1 MRATWCAI
9 PQRGVGAFS
18 STRIWLSSLACW
30 SGEAATMSTPK
41 DLRFAPGTPNDAP
54 VEMDDADDR
63 TSRMGSEPALELPP
77 LPSETA
83 PAHLRL
89 VPKAPMDDL
98 LGRRCGGYVIDA
110 LLGEGGMGKV
120 YRATNPRM
128 GKRAAVKVIR
138 PDHSSNPQTV
148 DRFLQEAK
156 AAAQIDDP
164 NIIDILDANELDD
177 GRAYLLLPFV
187 EGVSL
192 EDLCEQLVVLPLEM
206 AATILFQICSGLDA
220 AHQNGIMHR
229 DIKPHNIL
237 VGRRQQREHFV
248 RIVDFGIAKLLDPH
262 LAGQFRTQTLALMGT
277 PGYMSPE
284 QSAGGRNIDARADV
298 YAVGVVAYRMLTGRR
313 PYMEDSLYALIE
325 RQVSDAP
332 FPRPREL
339 RPDIPIEWD
348 EAIMA
353 ALANK
358 RDQRLATVRELAL
371 RLARGLPEG
380 EQMLRALA
388 PRLAASPLPPTA
400 ATLNPFL
407 DHDIARRTGSN
418 AVTPN
423 PLLEH
428 DVARRAGSQLR
439 QRAPRWRQ
447 IGFAPWQ
454 LALFTCLLVAVGVL
468 GGVVFRS
475 SRSSIVVPDAPT
487 APLSTAAV
495 IPRPAPPQEGL
506 AGAPAQEANAH
517 ASAEPTVGEDPSQTV
532 RSASPRTPG
541 EMVVRPSL
549 PGASPTPA
557 PTAPRLGEGRGRSS
571 PSSSGKTPRNPA
583 VAGDP
588 PSSEEAG
595 EKSEGGPL
603 SRDESARLAKL
614 GIGLLIVNA
623 KPWAQISINGKLEGY
638 TPKRKQLPAGR
649 YTIRMTKDSRNEDVV
664 VVISP
669 GKVSTVERSFR

>member
-1 MRATWCAI
+1 MT
-9 PQRGVGAFS
+9 
-18 STRIWLSSLACW
+18 
-30 SGEAATMSTPK
+30 TPK
-41 DLRFAPGTPNDAP
+41 DARFVPGRGTPNDAP
-54 VEMDDADDR
+54 VEMNDAEDR

-77 LPSETA
+77 LPVETT
-83 PAHLRL
+83 PGHLRL
-89 VPKAPMDDL
+89 VPKGETLTRPPTGMPVDEL
-98 LGRRCGGYVIDA
+98 IGRKCGGYVIDA

-164 NIIDILDANELDD
+164 NIIDLLDANELDD

-187 EGVSL
+187 EGISL
-192 EDLCEQLVVLPLEM
+192 EELCEQLVVMPLEV

-220 AHQNGIMHR
+220 AHQHGIIHR

-262 LAGQFRTQTLALMGT
+262 LAGQFKTQTLALMGT

-339 RPDIPIEWD
+339 RPDLPIEWD

-418 AVTPN
+418 AATPN
-423 PLLEH
+423 PFLEQ
-428 DVARRAGSQLR
+428 DVARRAGSQ
-439 QRAPRWRQ
+439 PRPRTPRGRQ

-468 GGVVFRS
+468 GGVVFRNS
-475 SRSSIVVPDAPT
+475 QPSRGVPDAPT

-495 IPRPAPPQEGL
+495 TPQPAPPQESL
-506 AGAPAQEANAH
+506 AGAPAKEPDAH
-517 ASAEPTVGEDPSQTV
+517 ASAEPTVGADPSQAV
-532 RSASPRTPG
+532 GAASPRAPSAPVEEG
-541 EMVVRPSL
+541 EGVVRTSP
-549 PGASPTPA
+549 PAAGPTPA
-557 PTAPRLGEGRGRSS
+557 SAPSRLGEGRGRSS

-583 VAGDP
+583 VAGDSP
-588 PSSEEAG
+588 RSEEPGTPG
-595 EKSEGGPL
+595 EKSESGPL

-623 KPWAQISINGKLEGY
+623 KPWAQISINGKLDGY

>member
-1 MRATWCAI
+1 
-9 PQRGVGAFS
+9 
-18 STRIWLSSLACW
+18 
-30 SGEAATMSTPK
+30 
-41 DLRFAPGTPNDAP
+41 
-54 VEMDDADDR
+54 
-63 TSRMGSEPALELPP
+63 MGSEPALELPP
-77 LPSETA
+77 LPVETT
-83 PAHLRL
+83 PGHLRL
-89 VPKAPMDDL
+89 IPKGATLTRPPTGTPVDEL
-98 LGRRCGGYVIDA
+98 IGRRCGGYVIDA

-192 EDLCEQLVVLPLEM
+192 EDLCEQLVVLPLEV

-220 AHQNGIMHR
+220 AHQNGIIHR

-400 ATLNPFL
+400 TTLNPFL

-418 AVTPN
+418 AATPN
-423 PLLEH
+423 PFLDH
-428 DVARRAGSQLR
+428 GVGRRAGSQPR
-439 QRAPRWRQ
+439 PRAPRWRQ

-468 GGVVFRS
+468 GGVVLRN
-475 SRSSIVVPDAPT
+475 SRPSMVAPAAST
-487 APLSTAAV
+487 APLSTAAA
-495 IPRPAPPQEGL
+495 IPQPAPPQEGL
-506 AGAPAQEANAH
+506 AGAPAKEPNAR
-517 ASAEPTVGEDPSQTV
+517 ASAEPTVGADPSQTAP
-532 RSASPRTPG
+532 SEGG
-541 EMVVRPSL
+541 EGGVRPS
-549 PGASPTPA
+549 PSAAGPTPVPA
-557 PTAPRLGEGRGRSS
+557 APRLGEGRGRSS
-571 PSSSGKTPRNPA
+571 SSSSGKTPRNPA
-583 VAGDP
+583 VAAGDSP
-588 PSSEEAG
+588 RSEEAG

-649 YTIRMTKDSRNEDVV
+649 YTIRMTKDSRHEDVV

>member
-1 MRATWCAI
+1 MRATWYAI

-54 VEMDDADDR
+54 VEMDDAEDR

-192 EDLCEQLVVLPLEM
+192 EDLCEELVVLPLEM

-220 AHQNGIMHR
+220 AHQNGIIHR

-388 PRLAASPLPPTA
+388 PRLAPSPLPPTA

-407 DHDIARRTGSN
+407 DHDILRRTGGHPEQGG
-418 AVTPN
+418 AGRKR
-423 PLLEH
+423 
-428 DVARRAGSQLR
+428 AR
-439 QRAPRWRQ
+439 
-447 IGFAPWQ
+447 IAPWQ
-454 LALFTCLLVAVGVL
+454 LVVIACLLVGVGVL
-468 GGVVFRS
+468 GGAALRRSSPTVVPEAPALSSLTSKVDLQAATPTATSSGSAAEPSTGVVATPSDEGPRAQDS
-475 SRSSIVVPDAPT
+475 AAAPPTHPIAAAGELGDRTALSPPASISAPPPTPVVPRIADGRGRTSSASTAKPSRSSTAGDASRSDAPAT
-487 APLSTAAV
+487 S
-495 IPRPAPPQEGL
+495 
-506 AGAPAQEANAH
+506 
-517 ASAEPTVGEDPSQTV
+517 
-532 RSASPRTPG
+532 
-541 EMVVRPSL
+541 
-549 PGASPTPA
+549 
-557 PTAPRLGEGRGRSS
+557 
-571 PSSSGKTPRNPA
+571 
-583 VAGDP
+583 
-588 PSSEEAG
+588 G
-595 EKSEGGPL
+595 EKSEAGPL

-614 GIGLLIVNA
+614 GIGMLIVNA

-638 TPKRKQLPAGR
+638 TPKRKQLSAGR
-649 YTIRMTKDSRNEDVV
+649 YTIRMTKDARNVDVE